1 MPTPRSSVRQ
11 EQLRLFQPRPN
22 RPQWQMFSKEI
33 REEAITL
40 LAKMFLTYQ
49 TLPATPKQGEEVS
62 DE

>member
-1 MPTPRSSVRQ
+1 MPIPRSSIRQ

-33 REEAITL
+33 RKEAITL
-40 LAKMFLTYQ
+40 LARMLVTYQ
-49 TLPATPKQGEEVS
+49 MQPVTPEQGEEVS